1 MADAALSQ
9 ASGRAAPAP
18 WTPRERWILA
28 GLLALACA
36 LRVAHVLASRASPLF
51 DAPQMDA
58 LYHVEWARA
67 FAAGERFQTPPFF
80 RAPLYP
86 WLLGSELWLFGDSL
100 LIPRLVQAL
109 LGTAATLCVYLC
121 ARRAFGLRAAWIAGL
136 LWACNWVG
144 IFFDGEL
151 LLETLAVPLYLLGL
165 WLALGLADQPHPR
178 RAFVVGAVFGLSAL
192 VRPNVLLFMPV
203 LALWLFVRARAQHG
217 RPILATALLAAGT
230 LLPILPITLYNT
242 VAGHDFVLI
251 ASQAG
256 VNLWIG
262 NNPASDGSSAVV
274 PGTREDWWGGYRDAI
289 AQAERAEGRSL
300 KPSEVSQHFA
310 HRALDFARTQPR
322 AWLRLLVHKARLFTW
337 NAELGNNEEPRFLFE
352 RFSPLAPLTALGF
365 AWLFALGIL
374 GLAGSWRTAWKHL
387 PLWGFLATYSASIVV
402 YFVNARFRL
411 PILPCLAIYAGA
423 AVAWMT
429 DSVHA
434 RRWPQLALGLAATL
448 GLALFSLHVPASVE
462 QRSRS
467 NGHVMLGKASAQAG
481 QWTAAAAEL
490 QRAVEIDPA
499 NWQARRA
506 LAASQRQLG
515 DVRGAE
521 AALRTV
527 LDLRPEDADALDAL
541 ADLLIGEGRDE
552 EARQV
557 ALELGRAEP
566 GSARAPFA
574 EGRAWFKH
582 DLERARARFAAA
594 LTLDPDHF
602 GSAYWLG
609 LCELGLEHPELAA
622 ATFERA
628 FAMPRQPEQRA
639 SGLDVW
645 RLGVEAWLAAGHPDK
660 ARALFERGRSEFG
673 SDPRAADLRRRL
685 GL

>member
-28 GLLALACA
+28 GLLALACT
-36 LRVAHVLASRASPLF
+36 LRVVHVLASQASPLF

-67 FAAGERFQTPPFF
+67 FAAGERFQPPPFF

-86 WLLGSELWLFGDSL
+86 WLLGSELWLFGGGL
-100 LIPRLVQAL
+100 LVPRLVQAL
-109 LGTAATLCVYLC
+109 LGASATLFVYLC
-121 ARRAFGLRAAWIAGL
+121 ARRAFGPRAAWIAGL
-136 LWACNWVG
+136 LWASNWVG

-165 WLALGLADQPHPR
+165 WLALDLADQPRAR
-178 RAFVVGAVFGLSAL
+178 RAFAVGAVFGLSAIT
-192 VRPNVLLFMPV
+192 RPNVLLFMPL
-203 LALWLFVRARAQHG
+203 LALWLFLRARSRRG
-217 RPILATALLAAGT
+217 RPILATALLAAGA
-230 LLPILPITLYNT
+230 LLPILPITLYNW
-242 VAGHDFVLI
+242 VAGRDFVLI

-274 PGTREDWWGGYRDAI
+274 PGTREDWWGGYRDAV
-289 AQAERAEGRSL
+289 AQAERAEGRTL
-300 KPSEVSQHFA
+300 LPSEVSRHFA
-310 HRALDFARTQPR
+310 RRALEFMRSQPL

-337 NAELGNNEEPRFLFE
+337 NCELGNNEEPRFLFE
-352 RFSPLAPLTALGF
+352 RFSPLAPLTSFGF

-374 GLAGSWRTAWKHL
+374 GLAVSWRGAWERL

-411 PILPCLAIYAGA
+411 PVLPCLAIYAGA
-423 AVAWMT
+423 ALAWIV
-429 DSVHA
+429 DA
-434 RRWPQLALGLAATL
+434 ARDRRWPKLLVALATAL
-448 GLALFSLHVPASVE
+448 GLALFSLDVPPSIA

-467 NGHVMLGKASAQAG
+467 NGHLMLGTAAAQAG
-481 QWTAAAAEL
+481 QWTEAVAEL
-490 QRAVEIDPA
+490 RRAVEISPA
-499 NWQARRA
+499 NAQGWRA
-506 LAASQRQLG
+506 LGAALRQLA

-521 AALRTV
+521 AALRKA
-527 LDLRPEDADALDAL
+527 LEQRQGDADALDAL
-541 ADLLIGEGRDE
+541 ADLLIGQGRDE
-552 EARQV
+552 EARQI
-557 ALELGRAEP
+557 ALELARAEP

-582 DLERARARFAAA
+582 DLERARERFGAA
-594 LTLDPDHF
+594 LALDPNHF

-609 LCELGLEHPELAA
+609 LCELGLGHAELAA
-622 ATFERA
+622 STFERA
-628 FAMPRQPEQRA
+628 YSMPRSPEQRA

-645 RLGVEAWLAAGHPDK
+645 RLGVEAWLAAGEP
-660 ARALFERGRSEFG
+660 ARARGLFDRGLAEFG
-673 SDPRAADLRRRL
+673 SDPRADELRRRL